1 MSNSQTDHK
10 ALFWRYP
17 MYMLGSASMTQG
29 DMLAD
34 LQQKARQ
41 VCSQYERAIEAE
53 VRSRNLVLGV
63 FPALSPCNLLVV
75 LDSQNLYV
83 AFTHINAGGVPR
95 QIWMD
100 KRTGT
105 FSPQQVLHSAAAEIG
120 MAGPSLFH
128 ISAGALNTT
137 PEAREPAI
145 KQAALQYVDEIFRA
159 LTRPQVLAGFEGL
172 QNLLNRFT
180 DDHPAFEKNVFVAMR
195 FRSAPHF
202 AEVYSAIKEG
212 LASYGL
218 KTHRADDKVYPLDG
232 DLWNNVCVYMFG
244 CKYGICVFEEMDER
258 EFNPNV
264 PLEYGFMRAMNRQ
277 VLLLKEQRMPKM
289 PSDITGKL
297 VKTFNMLDIDASV
310 KTQVAMWA
318 GRDLGLQIA

>member
-1 MSNSQTDHK
+1 M
-10 ALFWRYP
+10 P
-17 MYMLGSASMTQG
+17 
-29 DMLAD
+29 AD

-41 VCSQYERAIEAE
+41 VCWQYEKAIETE
-53 VRSRNLVLGV
+53 VRSRNLVPGV
-63 FPALSPCNLLVV
+63 FPALSPCNLLVI
-75 LDSQNLYV
+75 LDTQNLYV
-83 AFTHINAGGVPR
+83 AFTHLNAGGMPR
-95 QIWMD
+95 QIWID
-100 KRTGT
+100 KRTAT
-105 FSPQQVLHSAAAEIG
+105 FSPQQVLNSAVAEIG

-128 ISAGALNTT
+128 ISAAALNMT

-145 KQAALQYVDEIFRA
+145 KQAALSYVGDIFRA
-159 LTRPQVLAGFEGL
+159 LTRPKVLAGYEGL
-172 QNLLNRFT
+172 EKLLDRFM
-180 DDHPAFEKNVFVAMR
+180 DDHPALEKNVFVAMR

-202 AEVYSAIKEG
+202 AEVFSAIKIG

-232 DLWNNVCVYMFG
+232 DLWNNVCVYMMG
-244 CKYGICVFEEMDER
+244 CKFGICVFEEMDER

-297 VKTFNMLDIDASV
+297 FKSFDMMDIDSSV
-310 KTQVAMWA
+310 KTQVMMWA
-318 GRDLGLQIA
+318 ERDLGLQLA